1 MRKLLFLTVC
11 LGLAAP
17 FGAAAQSSGD
27 IEGIGNL
34 AGAIMACGAH
44 KPLYQF
50 EEILSRYFSN
60 TSPNQAA
67 EEALMRRY
75 ATAKVSTYMIQRN
88 RSKQEC
94 PQTVSD
100 FTRMDIFKFELYSDG
115 SLKTPDGKYLFPR
128 GQKKLAADAVKIYP
142 RKKR

>member
-1 MRKLLFLTVC
+1 MRKLLFFIAC
-11 LGLAAP
+11 LGLTAP
-17 FGAAAQSSGD
+17 SGAAAQSND
-27 IEGIGNL
+27 IEEIGNL
-34 AGAIMACGAH
+34 AGAVMACGAY

-67 EEALMRRY
+67 EEALIRRY
-75 ATAKVSTYMIQRN
+75 SAAKVSTFALQSK
-88 RSKQEC
+88 RSKDDC

-100 FTRMDIFKFELYSDG
+100 FTRMGIFKFELYSDG
-115 SLKTPDGKYLFPR
+115 SLKTPEGKFLFPR
-128 GQKKLAADAVKIYP
+128 GQKKLAADAVRVYP

>member
-1 MRKLLFLTVC
+1 MRKLLLFIAC
-11 LGLAAP
+11 LELAAP
-17 FGAAAQSSGD
+17 SVAAAQSAGD

-34 AGAIMACGAH
+34 AGAVMACGAY

-60 TSPNQAA
+60 TSPSQAA
-67 EEALMRRY
+67 EEALIRRY
-75 ATAKVSTYMIQRN
+75 AAAKVSTFAIQRN
-88 RSKQEC
+88 RSKQDC

-115 SLKTPDGKYLFPR
+115 SLKTPDGKYLLPR
-128 GQKKLAADAVKIYP
+128 GQKKLAADAVKTYP